1 MPKGEKWISAE
12 AGERRKLFMKLSL
25 SIMLA
30 VLSIYLVE
38 NSVSAASED
47 IVAAWLFEG
56 INGGIVKDATGNG
69 HDGKIIGDP
78 RIVDGKSGRGL
89 EFDGVDDYV
98 EVPHSEDLNLE
109 TFTLAA
115 WIKMGNTGANQNVI
129 VKKIPNPEKKTY
141 QLISHTGSAG
151 AMRGS
156 FHVGGVNR
164 VVMGLTPVTDDE
176 WHHTASTYDG
186 STLKVYLDGEL
197 EAEVPADGVPDKT
210 DAPLGLGSSCP
221 GQFMKGIIDEALVMK
236 VAIEEQDI
244 REIMNNGLMLYL
256 AISLRGKLATT
267 WAEIKT

>member
-1 MPKGEKWISAE
+1 
-12 AGERRKLFMKLSL
+12 MKLSL
-25 SIMLA
+25 CITSVIMAICL
-30 VLSIYLVE
+30 LE
-38 NSVSAASED
+38 NSVSAARED

-69 HDGKIIGDP
+69 HDGIIIGDP
-78 RIVDGKSGRGL
+78 RIVDGKLGKGL

-98 EVPHSEDLNLE
+98 EVPHSEDLDLE

-115 WIKMGNTGANQNVI
+115 WIKMGDTGANQNVI
-129 VKKIPNPEKKTY
+129 VKKIPSPEKKTY
-141 QLISHTGSAG
+141 QLLSHTGSAG

-186 STLKVYLDGEL
+186 SMLKIYLDGEL
-197 EAEVPADGVPDKT
+197 EAEAPADGVPDKS

-221 GQFMKGIIDEALVMK
+221 GQFMKGIIDEAFVMK

-244 REIMNNGLMLYL
+244 KEIMDNGLILYL
-256 AISLRGKLATT
+256 AIDSNGKLATT
-267 WAEIKT
+267 WAKIKT